1 MNSNQLTNRF
11 FVTILLMLQSSCN
24 GGLPPEH
31 IPAPS
36 ITYSHSQ
43 CEGRSSHDSDN
54 TESVQSV
61 VRTLVPPA
69 SRINCTDLQPISVDG
84 KTIELVFVAFGKI
97 HDCPAGCFSNYLCA
111 IYDGQTSILYSQP
124 GRRSARETERLG
136 HPLAHSADFDA
147 FKQSQVNSQGPW
159 RFCFLGQ

>member
-11 FVTILLMLQSSCN
+11 FVTILLLLQSSCN
-24 GGLPPEH
+24 GGLPPKPM
-31 IPAPS
+31 PAPS

-43 CEGRSSHDSDN
+43 CDGRSSSDSDN
-54 TESVQSV
+54 TKSVQSV

-69 SRINCTDLQPISVDG
+69 SRINCTDHHPFSVEG
-84 KTIELVFVAFGKI
+84 KTIELVFVAFGEI

-124 GRRSARETERLG
+124 GRRSARETEILG
-136 HPLAHSADFDA
+136 DALTRSTEFNA
-147 FKQSQVNSQGPW
+147 FKQSQANSQGPW